1 MTDEARLDRREF
13 LTTAALVSAGLGGA
27 AGLGL
32 VQGCA
37 ALPASDGPLTGGPNT
52 ARSLDDNIYTRL
64 LGVRPH
70 LAAHDHISRLGGG
83 RMPPEVMAAMT
94 EANDYFVD
102 LEELNDAAGK
112 RAAELL
118 GAEAAM
124 ITCGGFSAL
133 TLGAAACLTGTDKD
147 KIEALP
153 HPTWP
158 RVECLIQTAQRF
170 GYDRAYRDAGATIV
184 EAKTRDEFEQ
194 RLGERTAMIAGLA
207 IAERQGVF
215 APPFPTRRAPPPD
228 PDLIKPEELI
238 TLGNR
243 RGTPVLMDMA
253 SDLPPW
259 GNAQRF
265 LEAGA
270 DLVVL
275 SGGKCIG
282 GPQATG
288 ILFGKR
294 SLIEAARLN
303 GYPNETLGRGMKVGK
318 EEVIGLI
325 VALERFVK
333 ADHAAQADHWNAMAK
348 RIVAELQGVPGL
360 TTTYVLD
367 TVGLGN
373 ADLQWDERE
382 IPLTAKALAEQLAAG
397 SPRVRL
403 SVLMGGDKGTTAWHA
418 MARTRLLRDGEEML
432 VARRVR
438 EVFLAA
444 RPGGGNHPPV

>member
-1 MTDEARLDRREF
+1 MGGKTVLDRREF
-13 LTTAALVSAGLGGA
+13 LGTAALASAGLASAAGFGA
-27 AGLGL
+27 ATA
-32 VQGCA
+32 CA
-37 ALPASDGPLTGGPNT
+37 ALPASDAPVTGGPNT
-52 ARSLDDNIYTRL
+52 QHSLDDNIYTRL

-83 RMPPEVMAAMT
+83 RMPPEVMNAMT

-112 RAAELL
+112 RAAEVL

-133 TLGAAACLTGTDKD
+133 TLGAAACLTGTDKA

-170 GYDRAYRDAGATIV
+170 GYDRAYRDAGMTIV
-184 EAKTRDEFEQ
+184 EGKTRPEFLEK
-194 RLGERTAMIAGLA
+194 LGDHTAMIAGLA

-215 APPFPTRRAPPPD
+215 APPFTVRRAPPPD
-228 PDLIKPEELI
+228 PDLIKPEDLI
-238 TLGNR
+238 AIGNKAEV
-243 RGTPVLMDMA
+243 PVLMDMA

-259 GNAQRF
+259 GNARRF
-265 LEAGA
+265 LDAGA

-282 GPQATG
+282 GPQGSG

-294 SLIEAARLN
+294 ALIEAARLN
-303 GYPNETLGRGMKVGK
+303 GYPNENLGRGMKVGK

-325 VALERFVK
+325 VALEHFVK
-333 ADHAAQADHWNAMAK
+333 VDHEAQAGRWNTMAR
-348 RIVAELQGVPGL
+348 RIVSELQGVPGL
-360 TTTYVLD
+360 TATYVLD
-367 TVGLGN
+367 TVGLGD
-373 ADLQWDERE
+373 ADLQWDEHV
-382 IPLTAKALAEQLAAG
+382 IPLTGKALADQLAAG

-403 SVLMGGDKGTTAWHA
+403 AVLMGEDKGTTVWHA
-418 MARTRLLRDGEEML
+418 MARTRLLRDGEEVL
-432 VARRVR
+432 VAQRVR

-444 RPGGGNHPPV
+444 GRSPGANPRA